1 LNTQREYPVAHH
13 QSNCHNRTE
22 QGLSEPS
29 VLSRPSHNFS
39 RKSID
44 QDVLKVLYRLKNK
57 GFLAYLVG
65 GCVRDILLNRTPKD
79 FDVCTNAT
87 PSQVRRIF
95 RNCRLIGRRF
105 RLAHVVFKGNKIIEV
120 STFRREPDSLLETED
135 RRELTIHSNRYY
147 GTPAED
153 AYRRDFTIN
162 ALFYNIGDFSIV
174 DYVGGIED
182 LQRKVI
188 RVIGDPCKRFYEDPV
203 RMMRGL
209 EFAARLNFKLDSDTF
224 KGIKKCHDEICHG
237 SPERIKEEIVA
248 ILMGG
253 YAQKCFSFFLD
264 TGLFFSLFP
273 DSQSWEESQISCL
286 LDILNQMDGIAR
298 AGPTLPDYLCLAA
311 FLWPFISRRLEKK
324 LIRQLN
330 DLDLLLRELINPF
343 CCHFAIKIHSRHL
356 IKEIYRT
363 VWRMKRGTGYKGEG
377 RMVRKDF
384 FKEAMM
390 LFRWLAACKQIDP
403 VLIKRWDVR
412 IEELARQGKRHWKRY
427 QKKHKRSWH
436 RKFPPK

>member
-1 LNTQREYPVAHH
+1 MNTQREYPVAHH
-13 QSNCHNRTE
+13 RSNENNKTE
-22 QGLSEPS
+22 QGLSEPC

-44 QDVLKVLYRLKNK
+44 KDVLKVLYRLKSK
-57 GFLAYLVG
+57 GFIAYLVG
-65 GCVRDILLNRTPKD
+65 GCVRDILLNRKPKD

-87 PSQVRRIF
+87 PSQIRRIF

-105 RLAHVVFKGNKIIEV
+105 RLAHIVFKGNKIIEV

-153 AYRRDFTIN
+153 ACRRDFTIN
-162 ALFYNIGDFSIV
+162 ALFYNIADFSIL

-182 LQRKVI
+182 LQRGII

-209 EFAARLNFKLDSDTF
+209 EFAARLDFKLDPDTF
-224 KGIKKCHDEICHG
+224 KGIKDCHAEICHG
-237 SPERIKEEIVA
+237 SPERIKEEIIA
-248 ILMGG
+248 ILMSG
-253 YAQKCFSFFLD
+253 YAQKCFSFFWD
-264 TGLFFSLFP
+264 TGIFPSLFP
-273 DSQSWEESQISCL
+273 DSRSWDKSQMKCL
-286 LDILNQMDGIAR
+286 LDILGQMDSIAGTGC
-298 AGPTLPDYLCLAA
+298 ALPEFLCLAA
-311 FLWPFISRRLEKK
+311 FLWPFIARGLEKK
-324 LIRQLN
+324 LISQLN

-343 CCHFAIKIHSRHL
+343 CFHFAIKIHTRHL

-363 VWRMKRGTGYKGEG
+363 VWRMKRGTGFKGEG

-390 LFRWLAACKQIDP
+390 LFRWLAACRQIDQAL
-403 VLIKRWDVR
+403 VKRWDVR
-412 IEELARQGKRHWKRY
+412 IEELARQVKRHRKRY
-427 QKKHKRSWH
+427 QNKCKRSWH
-436 RKFPPK
+436 RKYPPG